1 MNSIV
6 VSSITVKRLISD
18 IKEIK
23 KNPLSKE
30 GIYYKHD
37 ESDMLYGYALIIGPE
52 NTPYAH
58 GYFLFKFNFPYDYPH
73 SPPTV
78 TYHTNDGY
86 TRFHPNFYKNGKVC
100 VSILN
105 TWKGEQWTGC
115 QTIRSILLSLCSLFN
130 ENPLINEPGIVTTHK
145 DIIPYNKI
153 IKYKTISIAIN
164 KILTK
169 DLLYFPKYFEVF
181 NDEIINNFIKNYDKI
196 KKTIENELKNLED
209 NKIINSITYGLSIKI
224 NYDKQNKILQ
234 SHYDTLSKNDLSL

>member
-1 MNSIV
+1 
-6 VSSITVKRLISD
+6 
-18 IKEIK
+18 
-23 KNPLSKE
+23 
-30 GIYYKHD
+30 
-37 ESDMLYGYALIIGPE
+37 MLYGYALIIGPE
-52 NTPYAH
+52 NTPYAN

-130 ENPLINEPGIVTTHK
+130 ENPLVNEPGIVTTHK

-181 NDEIINNFIKNYDKI
+181 NDEIINNFIKNYHKI
-196 KKTIENELKNLED
+196 KKTID
-209 NKIINSITYGLSIKI
+209 
-224 NYDKQNKILQ
+224 D
-234 SHYDTLSKNDLSL
+234 